1 MNISSKMKVFAIAA
15 LLLACCNYA
24 DARRPHRHYIHR
36 SARVMVVPTP
46 IHHHIVTS
54 RVSNRFS
61 QKERLALA
69 LAYLNNNP
77 RLTVKQ
83 YVKITSLGKEAAEAE
98 LDAFAQDRNNPIHTI
113 VDGKKKFYVI
123 PDKIHD

>member
-1 MNISSKMKVFAIAA
+1 MNINSKLKIMAIAT
-15 LLLACCNYA
+15 LLVAACGQA
-24 DARRPHRHYIHR
+24 DARHPHRHHIYHPT
-36 SARVMVVPTP
+36 RVVVVPAP
-46 IHHHIVTS
+46 AHHPVVTH

-61 QKERLALA
+61 QKERLAMA

-83 YVKITSLGKEAAEAE
+83 YAKITSLNKDAAEAE
-98 LDAFAQDRNNPIHTI
+98 LDAFVMDRNIPILAI

-123 PDKIHD
+123 PGAIS

>member
-1 MNISSKMKVFAIAA
+1 MNINSKMKVSAIAV
-15 LLLACCNYA
+15 LLLACCIHA
-24 DARRPHRHYIHR
+24 DARHPHRHYIHR
-36 SARVMVVPTP
+36 SARVVVVPPP

-98 LDAFAQDRNNPIHTI
+98 LDAFALDRNIPIHAI